1 MEEPRRAVQP
11 VEAGWRS
18 DGRGDEAWPPA
29 ARRSPRF
36 THRPRSRSNRRR
48 PDPRQ
53 HVCSMRRA
61 EIAARLPRQT
71 WGIAYRA
78 PRSGWVEGSGPA
90 GDHDE
95 PAPSRVTRGFEL
107 GTCASIE
114 PACRAGVPALQA
126 FVPMLPDVLGDS
138 PGCKA
143 WTANAA
149 DDRPRKRSL
158 RSGVMTRPWDGR
170 AHAGQPT

>member
-1 MEEPRRAVQP
+1 
-11 VEAGWRS
+11 
-18 DGRGDEAWPPA
+18 
-29 ARRSPRF
+29 
-36 THRPRSRSNRRR
+36 
-48 PDPRQ
+48 
-53 HVCSMRRA
+53 MRRA
-61 EIAARLPRQT
+61 EIAARLPRRT

-78 PRSGWVEGSGPA
+78 PRSGWAEGPGRA

-95 PAPSRVTRGFEL
+95 PAPSRVTRGSFDL

-114 PACRAGVPALQA
+114 PAWQSRRGGYVTYDEPALQA
-126 FVPMLPDVLGDS
+126 FTPMLPDVLGDS

-158 RSGVMTRPWDGR
+158 RWPSDHPWSTTAARRRFRRR
-170 AHAGQPT
+170 AAAV